1 MACNP
6 RRSQRS
12 VPQKSRSARLLPC
25 SSRPTGARRG
35 GDHCGS
41 AVATSCGCRSVDL
54 VGGRGRKRVGE
65 PRGCR
70 SRAAS
75 FGRNSCFLIQAG
87 APAQTSLW
95 HFVLRL
101 SPIFICPVC
110 SHFAC
115 CNCETSPRRASCGAG
130 LGALMSFLRRN
141 GVRADHWV
149 EHGGEAWAGSP
160 AHPSLAS
167 HKASRLSVWT
177 RNGISSTLGCNETR

>member
-1 MACNP
+1 MACTP

-12 VPQKSRSARLLPC
+12 VPPKSRSARLLPC

-41 AVATSCGCRSVDL
+41 AVATSCGRRSVDL

-167 HKASRLSVWT
+167 HRASRLSVWT